1 MNVVSLTG
9 RLTEKPELRMTQSEK
24 SVCSFTLAVKD
35 MDSTSF
41 IRCVAWDKS
50 AEYISRADKG
60 DLVEVSGKIVTR
72 SYEDKD
78 GHKRTATEVSV
89 RQLSAYKTS
98 RREEVSDEDMPF

>member
-1 MNVVSLTG
+1 MNNVLLTG
-9 RLTEKPELRMTQSEK
+9 RLTEKPELKMTATGK

>member
-72 SYEDKD
+72 QYEDKD
-78 GHKRTATEVSV
+78 GNKRTATEVYA

-98 RREEVSDEDMPF
+98 RREEVGDDDMPF